1 MRKTIAIFTAT
12 LILITFKTNAQT
24 AFKQYKAGKIFEVS
38 LPEYMS
44 KTAGINESASIQY
57 KSVLK
62 DVYGFIIFDTKEDL
76 SLAELNFSSLNEFY
90 EYVLGDFLK
99 DEEKRKVSKPIYQTK
114 EDLKFLE
121 IEASYYDKESEQ
133 EIYYL
138 IGVVE
143 TKTAYYQ
150 VLSWVGLENKDK
162 FKSDFQKIL
171 YSVKD

>member
-24 AFKQYKAGKIFEVS
+24 AFKEYKGGHVFEVS

-44 KTAGINESASIQY
+44 KTTGLHESGSLQY

-62 DVYGFIIFDTKEDL
+62 DVYGFIIVDTKEDL
-76 SLAELNFSSLNEFY
+76 SLVELKYSSLNEFY
-90 EYVLGDFLK
+90 EAVLGDFLK
-99 DEEKRKVSKPIYQTK
+99 GEEKRKVSKPVYQTK
-114 EDLKFLE
+114 GDLKFVE
-121 IEASYYDKESEQ
+121 IDASYYDKESEI

-138 IGVVE
+138 AGIVE

-150 VLSWVGLENKDK
+150 VLSFGALENKDK

-171 YSVKD
+171 YSLKD